1 MRAAPT
7 QLFVY
12 LKCPAFAKLR
22 NAAIL
27 LLKCQTP
34 KPLALL
40 LPNSTIP
47 MPSKDI
53 FHQSVR
59 TALEKDG
66 WIITHDPLHLKVDD
80 IEFFVDLGAERLL
93 AAQKQGQKIAVEIK
107 SFVGAS
113 EVTEFHLALGQ
124 TLNYRLALKKEEPER
139 ILYLAVSQDTYQD
152 FFSRQFIQDSL
163 KEYQIKLLIFNSLNQ
178 DIVLWKE

>member
-1 MRAAPT
+1 
-7 QLFVY
+7 
-12 LKCPAFAKLR
+12 
-22 NAAIL
+22 
-27 LLKCQTP
+27 
-34 KPLALL
+34 
-40 LPNSTIP
+40 

-66 WIITHDPLHLKVDD
+66 WTITHDPLHLKVDD
-80 IEFFVDLGAERLL
+80 IEFFIDLGAERLL
-93 AAQKQGQKIAVEIK
+93 AAQKEGQRIAVEIK

-124 TLNYRLALKKEEPER
+124 TLNYRLALKKEDPKR
-139 ILYLAVSQDTYQD
+139 VLYLAISQDTYQD

-163 KEYQIKLLIFNSLNQ
+163 KEYQIKLLIFTFITKE
-178 DIVLWKE
+178 IVLWKE